1 MYVVMTEMNENLR
14 YEAKVFVESLISKI
28 KLIRVEK
35 GVTSDE
41 LAISIGYQTEEY
53 VKIEE
58 GSKSLTLSDFFKVCD
73 ALNVDPRDILKS
85 ITGVS

>member
-1 MYVVMTEMNENLR
+1 MTEMNENLR